1 MKRQFSIFLHPKQ
14 TYPPEKKYIPLTTRL
29 PDLKML
35 FFPSNGGDISSF
47 PGNEPL
53 IYPKNI
59 RKKMAFFPDAKNP
72 SFEPSRSRLR
82 LRMCDPAPFVEMRR
96 VDIARPLPGEDL
108 LF

>member
-1 MKRQFSIFLHPKQ
+1 MKRQSSIFYTPKQ

-35 FFPSNGGDISSF
+35 FFSFSNGGDMFVSWKLTLDL
-47 PGNEPL
+47 PE
-53 IYPKNI
+53 
-59 RKKMAFFPDAKNP
+59 KMAFFSDAKNP
-72 SFEPSRSRLR
+72 SLEASRSRLR

-96 VDIARPLPGEDL
+96 VDIARPLPGGEV